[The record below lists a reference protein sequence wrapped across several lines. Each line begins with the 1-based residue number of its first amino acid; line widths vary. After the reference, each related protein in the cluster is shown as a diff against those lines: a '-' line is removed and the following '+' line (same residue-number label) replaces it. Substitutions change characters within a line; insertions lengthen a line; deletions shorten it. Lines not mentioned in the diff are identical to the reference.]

1 MNLPN
6 SITLARIAMAPI
18 FVWLLLLNQSE
29 SVWQRWIVVGIFV
42 LAIATDGIDG
52 AIARKRGQV
61 TELGKLLD
69 PIADKVLIGGAL
81 VTLSALGQIHWWIT
95 IVIMFR
101 EIGITAFRLAVIKDR
116 VIPASGGGKLKT
128 VLQSIVVGLY
138 LSPLGGA
145 FEIVDIFQTVL
156 LYVVLVLT
164 VVSGVQYLLAARK

>member
-6 SITLARIAMAPI
+6 SITVARIALAPL
-18 FVWLLLLNQSE
+18 FVWVLLLNQAPD
-29 SVWQRWIVVGIFV
+29 VWQRWIVVGLFV
-42 LAIATDGIDG
+42 LAIATDGVDG

-81 VTLSALGQIHWWIT
+81 VTLSALGQIDWWIT
-95 IVIMFR
+95 IVILVR
-101 EIGITAFRLAVIKDR
+101 ELGITIYRLAVIKDR

-128 VLQSIVVGLY
+128 ILQSIVVGLY

-145 FEIVDIFQTVL
+145 FEIIGIFQMVL